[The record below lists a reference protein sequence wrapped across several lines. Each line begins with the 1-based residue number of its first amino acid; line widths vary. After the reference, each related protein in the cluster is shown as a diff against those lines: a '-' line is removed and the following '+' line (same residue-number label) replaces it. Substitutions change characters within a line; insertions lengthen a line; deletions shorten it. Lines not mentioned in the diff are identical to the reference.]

1 MESHTGRRIAAAI
14 AVAGVAITCELSAAR
29 AGTAGV
35 VQRGLFALL
44 GAKPAIVAYAKTTAS
59 SDTAVTLTIRQFM
72 NGGQKPIRHYDVDM
86 QMLMHVIVVRDDF
99 ADFMHVHPAF
109 DSTAGTFEQSFA
121 KSAGHRYYVF
131 ADSSPRGIGQQVFR
145 FTVDRNGATTAQQ
158 PSVPSFAATP
168 SPSSVR
174 TGPYTVALSS
184 TRLPSG
190 RGQAVTV
197 NVSEAGRPARDLEPY
212 LGAAAHAVFIGTA
225 NLSYVHVHPS
235 ASGTMPMASGA
246 SMDMSAG
253 EAAGPHMLMELPP
266 LPAGTYKLWVQ
277 FQGAG
282 RLYAAPFTILSR

>member
-1 MESHTGRRIAAAI
+1 MESRTVRRVAFAIAACVGI
-14 AVAGVAITCELSAAR
+14 ACTLSAAR
-29 AGTAGV
+29 ADTAGA

-72 NGGQKPIRHYDVDM
+72 SGGQKPIRHYDVDM

-99 ADFMHVHPAF
+99 AVFMHLHPSF
-109 DSTAGTFEQSFA
+109 DATAGTFEQSFA
-121 KSAGHRYYVF
+121 RNAGHRYYVF
-131 ADSSPRGIGQQVFR
+131 ADSDPRGIGQQVFR
-145 FTVDRNGATTAQQ
+145 FTVDRNGATPAQQ

-174 TGPYTVALSS
+174 AGPYTIALSS
-184 TRLPSG
+184 TRLPSR

-197 NVSEAGRPARDLEPY
+197 NVSEAGHPARDLEPY

-225 NLSYVHVHPS
+225 DLSYVHVHPF
-235 ASGTMPMASGA
+235 ASGSTPMGSSATMH
-246 SMDMSAG
+246 MSAG

-266 LPAGTYKLWVQ
+266 LPAGTYKLWIQ

-282 RLYAAPFTILSR
+282 RRYAAPFTILAR